1 MNSQAMDQNQRQS
14 DNADHPDDDALNP
27 YAAIITRE
35 ARRRGIRVTILD
47 PAESY
52 FSLSFA
58 DRAIVCRESLSELT
72 NAIAMSRCDDKAVSA
87 RLLAASGLR
96 VPAQLTVTDTEK
108 SVAFLNKYQ
117 HIVVKP
123 AHGEQGAGISV
134 DITNTNDMNDAIKD
148 ARQISRKV
156 LLEEY
161 IHGEDLRVV
170 VINDEVVAAAVRRPP
185 LIIGD
190 GVKSIEELIQIQSE
204 KRKQATGGESHIPLD
219 NETRH
224 CIRDAGY
231 MLSSILPTG
240 EILIVHKTSNLHAG
254 ATIEDVTAHVH
265 DKVREAALR
274 AAQIINIPV
283 VGIDFIV
290 PAVDSAEYVFIEA
303 NERPG
308 LANHEP
314 QPTAQRF
321 IDFLFPET
329 TGM

>member
-1 MNSQAMDQNQRQS
+1 MDKNRHQS
-14 DNADHPDDDALNP
+14 EHVNHQDNDALSP
-27 YAAIITRE
+27 YTAIITNE
-35 ARRRGIRVTILD
+35 ARRRGISVEILHV
-47 PAESY
+47 AAGY

-58 DRAIVCRESLSELT
+58 GRSIVCRESLSELT
-72 NAIAMSRCDDKAVSA
+72 NAIAMSICDDKALTTH
-87 RLLAASGLR
+87 LLAENGLR
-96 VPAQLTVTDTEK
+96 VPAQLTVTDNEK
-108 SVAFLNKYQ
+108 NMAFLQKYQ

-134 DITNTNDMNDAIKD
+134 DITNMDDLNIAIAD
-148 ARQISRKV
+148 ARQISREV

-170 VINDEVVAAAVRRPP
+170 VINGEVVAAAVRRPP
-185 LIIGD
+185 VIIGD
-190 GVKSIEELIQIQSE
+190 GEKSIEALIQIQSQ
-204 KRKQATGGESHIPLD
+204 KREQATKGESHIPLD
-219 NETRH
+219 GETQH
-224 CIRDAGY
+224 CVRDAGY
-231 MLSSILPTG
+231 TLSSILPAG
-240 EILIVHKTSNLHAG
+240 EVLIVHKTFNLHTG

-265 DKVREAALR
+265 DKVREASIR

-290 PAVDSAEYVFIEA
+290 PAVDSAEYAFIEA

-314 QPTAQRF
+314 QPTAQRY

-329 TGM
+329 IGM